1 MNIFKNKSCCMGKQS
16 LLLLLLIAVMVSSC
30 NNSATQSVNNTSTKK
45 WWKEAVV
52 YQLYPRSFQDSDGD
66 GVGDIKGITQRLD
79 YLKDLGIDAIW
90 LNPIC
95 ASPNDDNG
103 YDISDYKAIMKE
115 MGTMADFD
123 EMLAGMKQ
131 RNIKLILDIVV
142 NHSSD
147 EHEWFKGAKSSRTNK
162 YRDYYH
168 WWPAEKGTP
177 PRRYSLFDEN
187 ADAWKFDSTT
197 NSYYL
202 HYFSRKQPDLNW
214 ENPKLRQEMYDMMQ
228 FWAEKGV
235 SGFRLDAFPF
245 MAKDTSWPV
254 MPNNFTNEQF
264 VRYYGADA
272 KVHNYLKEMNNQ
284 VLAKYDLY
292 TVGEGGVIPFSK
304 VADYVGEDRKEIS
317 TLYHDE
323 LGNIWGRDS
332 FDAGE
337 YKVGRNNVVGLK
349 QVVSKWDD
357 RFLTNGWNTV
367 FFTNHDQSRAVSRY
381 GNDAPGY
388 REASAK
394 MLYTFLLTQRA
405 TPYLYNGD
413 EIGMVNIRFKTVEE
427 YNDLQTRNRYYL
439 ALKESPAAGA
449 AYLQMQ
455 AELSRDNGRTPM
467 QWNTAVNAGFTSG
480 KPWLPVN
487 KNYTTVNAEQSN
499 NDKNSIL
506 NFVRTL
512 VKIRKENKDILVYGK
527 YNLLDAANEN
537 IFAYTRTDD
546 KTTFLVLLNFTK
558 NIATTAIPKGFSLG
572 EELINNLQPLKL
584 DGANIV
590 LQPYQACV
598 VKLK

>member
-1 MNIFKNKSCCMGKQS
+1 MMKK
-16 LLLLLLIAVMVSSC
+16 LLLAITVLNFLSC
-30 NNSATQSVNNTSTKK
+30 NQKEKSSPTNEK

-79 YLKDLGIDAIW
+79 YLQSLGIDAIW

-103 YDISDYKAIMKE
+103 YDISDYNAIMKE

-123 EMLAGMKQ
+123 EMLAGMKK
-131 RNIKLILDIVV
+131 RNIKLIMDIVL

-177 PRRYSLFDEN
+177 PKRYSLFDEN
-187 ADAWKFDSTT
+187 ADAWRFDSTT

-214 ENPKLRQEMYDMMQ
+214 ENPKLREEMYDMMK

-245 MAKDTSWPV
+245 MAKDTSWPT
-254 MPNNFTNEQF
+254 MPTDFSNEKF
-264 VRYYGADA
+264 VRFYGADP
-272 KVHNYLKEMNNQ
+272 KVHTYLKEMNEK
-284 VLAKYDLY
+284 VLSKYDLY

-304 VADYVGEDRKEIS
+304 VEDYVGTDRNELS
-317 TLYHDE
+317 TLYSDE
-323 LGNIWGRDS
+323 IGNIWGRDKDS
-332 FDAGE
+332 LDYGE
-337 YKVGRNNVVGLK
+337 YNVKAHNVTGIK
-349 QVVSKWDD
+349 KIVSKWDD
-357 RFLTNGWNTV
+357 KFLNNGWNTV
-367 FFTNHDQSRAVSRY
+367 FFANHDQSRTVSRY
-381 GNDAPGY
+381 GNDSAAY
-388 REASAK
+388 RETSAK

-413 EIGMVNIRFKTVEE
+413 EIGMTNIRFKNVEQ
-427 YNDLQTRNRYYL
+427 YNDLQTRNRYYIE
-439 ALKESPAAGA
+439 LKKSKAAA
-449 AYLQMQ
+449 DAYLAMQ

-467 QWNTAVNAGFTSG
+467 QWDATALAGFTTG
-480 KPWLPVN
+480 KPWLPINTNTANINVAIQD
-487 KNYTTVNAEQSN
+487 K
-499 NDKNSIL
+499 DKNSIL
-506 NFVRTL
+506 NYVRTL
-512 VKIRKENKDILVYGK
+512 TKLRKEYKVVLVYGK
-527 YNLLDAANEN
+527 YNLLDAVNKN
-537 IFAYTRTDD
+537 IFAYTRTNG
-546 KTTFLVLLNFTK
+546 KETFLVLMNFTK
-558 NIATTAIPKGFSLG
+558 NVSSTPIPKGFSLG

-584 DGANIV
+584 DGGNIV
-590 LQPYQACV
+590 LEGYQACV
-598 VKLK
+598 VKLKG